1 MASLCFDWQDT
12 RPKGGKTFA
21 LPCAVQN
28 QPTLFQLLRRGCIS
42 SSIKV
47 KQLDIIITKTLK
59 IWVEE
64 QKTLSWFSRKT
75 SNRPPSNQVQCRFQV
90 VTRSSNSPFLPL
102 VSPWK
107 GDTLLY
113 TSCKTLAEGHI
124 RKTHKKGDIY
134 FFWKMRDM
142 NWKFCTNLIE
152 PLPRNTSW
160 QLCTNPGKSPGRA
173 NDFVGFRFQR
183 KVGGG
188 R

>member
-1 MASLCFDWQDT
+1 MPCKTNPPCFNYYEAGAFYLLLKSNKWILLL
-12 RPKGGKTFA
+12 PKHWK
-21 LPCAVQN
+21 CEWN
-28 QPTLFQLLRRGCIS
+28 N
-42 SSIKV
+42 K
-47 KQLDIIITKTLK
+47 KK
-59 IWVEE
+59 
-64 QKTLSWFSRKT
+64 LSWFLRKT